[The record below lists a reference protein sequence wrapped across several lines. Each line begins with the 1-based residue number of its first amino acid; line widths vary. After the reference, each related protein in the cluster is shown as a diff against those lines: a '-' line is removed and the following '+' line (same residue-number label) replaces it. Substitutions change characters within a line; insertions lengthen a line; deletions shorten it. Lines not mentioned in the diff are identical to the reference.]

1 MPLADDLRAG
11 LERGELFL
19 EYQPIVSLLDRKC
32 VGGEA
37 LARWRR
43 GEIVLP
49 GGEFVPQIEGTPLA
63 GRITYWAVE
72 QVARELGDWLD
83 ANPEAHVSINVPPE
97 IIGRGGIE
105 HAAVQSGLRTRY
117 KQIVLE
123 ITERGVPDRMGLD
136 ALNAAAERGLL
147 VALDDTMLSGT
158 NLALLAR
165 SNLSMI
171 KTDRSLTAQLA
182 PGLPQPSWLI
192 ALRALLR
199 ASSLQVVAEGVE
211 TDYQARWLRA
221 AGVQRAQGHY
231 FSPPVSADGLKQIYA
246 RDHAR

>member
-11 LERGELFL
+11 LDRGELFL
-19 EYQPIVSLLDRKC
+19 EYLPIVSLLDRKC
-32 VGGEA
+32 LGGEA
-37 LARWRR
+37 LARWRH

-49 GGEFVPQIEGTPLA
+49 GGEFIPQVEGTPLV

-97 IIGRGGIE
+97 ILGRGGIE

-123 ITERGVPDRMGLD
+123 ITERGVPDRMGLE
-136 ALNAAAERGLL
+136 ALNAAAERGIR
-147 VALDDTMLSGT
+147 VALDDTMLSGV

-171 KTDRSLTAQLA
+171 KLDRALTAQLA
-182 PGLPQPSWLI
+182 AGEPQPSWLV

-199 ASSLQVVAEGVE
+199 ASPLQVVAEGVE

-221 AGVQRAQGHY
+221 AGIQMAQGLY
-231 FSPPVSADGLKQIYA
+231 FSPPVSARELRELYA
-246 RDHAR
+246 RGRAK